1 MKQINIGLLGC
12 GQVGTG
18 LLKLLNQQVDFIEK
32 RTGVQLVIKRTLVR
46 SAAKQRPVRAPG
58 ITTDIRRILDDSDID
73 IVVELIGGLEPAR
86 QYIIKSLRAGKH
98 VVTANKAVLAH
109 HGAEIFAEAQDAA
122 RQVCYEAA
130 VCAGVPVIRAI
141 KDGLL
146 ANHISLIMGILN
158 GTTNY
163 ILTRMA
169 EDKLPLAEA
178 LKQAQAKGFAE
189 PDPTMDIEGFD
200 TAHKLAVLAGLSF
213 GIKARPKDI
222 YTEGITRIDTEDIK
236 NAAEFGYV
244 IKLLAIGREVRCVRG
259 AAWRGGDI
267 GGNQLELK
275 VHPTMIPK
283 VHPLAA
289 VRNEFNALYLHGSA
303 VGEMMFYGRGAGPL
317 PTASAI
323 LADIIEVATQPVHTL
338 KDNTAAPLNWGNKR
352 IIPMDQTTS
361 EHYLRFPILDRPG
374 VIGKLATILGRHNI
388 SIYGAT
394 ASLVPT
400 RKDLGNVRILTRQAT
415 ESAVKKALTEINK
428 LAIMRGKAVVIRIE
442 E

>member
-18 LLKLLNQQVDFIEK
+18 LLKLLNQQIDFIEK

-46 SAAKQRPVRAPG
+46 SAAKQRGVRAPG

-86 QYIIKSLRAGKH
+86 SYIIRSLRAGKH

-222 YTEGITRIDTEDIK
+222 YTEGITRIDSEDIK

-244 IKLLAIGREVRCVRG
+244 IKLLAIGREV
-259 AAWRGGDI
+259 

-323 LADIIEVATQPVHTL
+323 LADIIELATQPAHIA
-338 KDNTAAPLNWGNKR
+338 KDSSAMASLAWGNKK
-352 IIPMDQTTS
+352 IIPIEQTVA
-361 EHYLRFPILDRPG
+361 EHYLRFPILDKPG

>member
-18 LLKLLNQQVDFIEK
+18 LVKLLNQQRDFIT
-32 RTGVQLVIKRTLVR
+32 RRASVQLVIKRTLVR
-46 SAAKQRPVRAPG
+46 SLSKQRQVRALG
-58 ITTDIRRILDDSDID
+58 ATTNIRQILDDSDID
-73 IVVELIGGLEPAR
+73 IVVELIGGLEPAHS
-86 QYIIKSLRAGKH
+86 YIIKSLRAGKH

-109 HGAEIFAEAQDAA
+109 YGNEIFEEARSAS
-122 RQVCYEAA
+122 RQVYYEAA
-130 VCAGVPVIRAI
+130 VCAGVPVIRSI

-146 ANHISLIMGILN
+146 ANHISLLMGILN

-169 EDKLPLAEA
+169 EDRLPLTEA

-200 TAHKLAVLAGLSF
+200 TVHKLAVLAALSF
-213 GIKARPKDI
+213 GIKVRPKDI
-222 YTEGITRIDTEDIK
+222 YTEGITNIDTEDIK

-244 IKLLAIGREVRCVRG
+244 IKLLAIAREAG
-259 AAWRGGDI
+259 P
-267 GGNQLELK
+267 NQVELK
-275 VHPTMIPK
+275 VHPTMISRM
-283 VHPLAA
+283 HPLAA
-289 VRNEFNALYLHGSA
+289 VRNEFNALYLHGNA
-303 VGEMMFYGRGAGPL
+303 VGDMMFYGRGAGPL

-323 LADIIEVATQPVHTL
+323 LADIIEVATQPSHTVMDESVASSL
-338 KDNTAAPLNWGNKR
+338 VWGNKK
-352 IIPMDQTTS
+352 IISIEQTAS
-361 EHYLRFPILDRPG
+361 EHYLRFPILDKPG
-374 VIGKLATILGRHNI
+374 VIGKLATILGKHNI

-400 RKDLGNVRILTRQAT
+400 RKDLGNVRILTRSAT